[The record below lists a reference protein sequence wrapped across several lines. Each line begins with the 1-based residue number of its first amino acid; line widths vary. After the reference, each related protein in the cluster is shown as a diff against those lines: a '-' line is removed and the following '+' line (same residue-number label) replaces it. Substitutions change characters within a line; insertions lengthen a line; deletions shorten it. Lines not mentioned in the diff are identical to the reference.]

1 MAQKI
6 YKSAM
11 GRVVDL
17 GALMLE
23 NENTRAV
30 GNMNVNARGDTLDN
44 ANRVV
49 ESKPKQVQKHYQRQ
63 STNTSATPPTAST
76 KAAKK
81 QQSEK
86 IKAKIKAAKSK
97 EKVVSD
103 SVLDAYN
110 DERLVS
116 KHDKMPEQPQSAPAS
131 VAVEEVPE
139 VEALE
144 EIPEIES
151 LEELAELE
159 AAVPELTQEPT
170 LTPAKPIPRGGL
182 AAAIAK
188 AQTVKQELLKTP
200 RQTAQ
205 SKPGVNKI

>member
-11 GRVVDL
+11 GRVVDI

-23 NENTRAV
+23 NENVRAV

-44 ANRVV
+44 ANRVI
-49 ESKPKQVQKHYQRQ
+49 ESKPRQVQKHYQKQ
-63 STNTSATPPTAST
+63 STNTSAMMPTTST
-76 KAAKK
+76 AVAKK
-81 QQSEK
+81 QQAE
-86 IKAKIKAAKSK
+86 KAKTRAKSAKPK

-116 KHDKMPEQPQSAPAS
+116 VHDKTRPDP
-131 VAVEEVPE
+131 VEV
-139 VEALE
+139 E

-159 AAVPELTQEPT
+159 AAIPELAQE
-170 LTPAKPIPRGGL
+170 PAKPIPRGGL

-200 RQTAQ
+200 RQLAQ
-205 SKPGVNKI
+205 NKPGVSKI

>member
-11 GRVVDL
+11 GRVVDI

-23 NENTRAV
+23 NENVRAV
-30 GNMNVNARGDTLDN
+30 GNMNVNARGDTLDS
-44 ANRVV
+44 ANRVI
-49 ESKPKQVQKHYQRQ
+49 ESKPKQVQKHYQKQ
-63 STNTSATPPTAST
+63 STNTSAMEPTTST
-76 KAAKK
+76 IVAKK
-81 QQSEK
+81 HQAE
-86 IKAKIKAAKSK
+86 KAKIKKRK

-103 SVLDAYN
+103 SYN

-116 KHDKMPEQPQSAPAS
+116 VHDKTQPDP
-131 VAVEEVPE
+131 VEV
-139 VEALE
+139 E

-159 AAVPELTQEPT
+159 AVVPELAQEP
-170 LTPAKPIPRGGL
+170 AKTIPRGGL

-188 AQTVKQELLKTP
+188 AQTVKQELLTTP
-200 RQTAQ
+200 RQMAQ
-205 SKPGVNKI
+205 NKPGVNKI

>member
-11 GRVVDL
+11 GRVVDI

-23 NENTRAV
+23 NENVRAV
-30 GNMNVNARGDTLDN
+30 GNMNVNARGDTLDS
-44 ANRVV
+44 ANRVI
-49 ESKPKQVQKHYQRQ
+49 ESKNKQVQKHYQKQ
-63 STNTSATPPTAST
+63 STNTSAMEPTTST
-76 KAAKK
+76 AVAKK
-81 QQSEK
+81 QQAE
-86 IKAKIKAAKSK
+86 KAKIKKRK

-103 SVLDAYN
+103 SVLDVYN

-116 KHDKMPEQPQSAPAS
+116 VHDKIQPAPEP
-131 VAVEEVPE
+131 VDV
-139 VEALE
+139 E

-159 AAVPELTQEPT
+159 AAIPELAQEPT
-170 LTPAKPIPRGGL
+170 KPIPRGGL

-188 AQTVKQELLKTP
+188 AQTVKQELIKTP
-200 RQTAQ
+200 RQMAQ
-205 SKPGVNKI
+205 NKPGVNKI

>member
-11 GRVVDL
+11 GRVVDI

-23 NENTRAV
+23 NENVRAV
-30 GNMNVNARGDTLDN
+30 GNMNVNARGDTLDS
-44 ANRVV
+44 ANRVI
-49 ESKPKQVQKHYQRQ
+49 ESKTKQVQKHYQKQ
-63 STNTSATPPTAST
+63 STNTSAMEPTTST
-76 KAAKK
+76 AVAKK
-81 QQSEK
+81 QQAE
-86 IKAKIKAAKSK
+86 KAKIKKRK

-116 KHDKMPEQPQSAPAS
+116 VHDKTQPDP
-131 VAVEEVPE
+131 VEV
-139 VEALE
+139 E

-159 AAVPELTQEPT
+159 AVVPELAQEP
-170 LTPAKPIPRGGL
+170 AKTIPRGGL

-188 AQTVKQELLKTP
+188 AQTVKQELLTTP
-200 RQTAQ
+200 RQMAQ
-205 SKPGVNKI
+205 NKPGVNKI

>member
-23 NENTRAV
+23 NENVRAV

-63 STNTSATPPTAST
+63 STNTSATPPTSST
-76 KAAKK
+76 REAKK
-81 QQSEK
+81 QQAEK
-86 IKAKIKAAKSK
+86 IKAKIKSAKTK

-103 SVLDAYN
+103 SVLDVYN

-116 KHDKMPEQPQSAPAS
+116 AHDKMQAQSMSAS
-131 VAVEEVPE
+131 LAVETVPGIE
-139 VEALE
+139 SSE

-159 AAVPELTQEPT
+159 AVVPELVQEPISV
-170 LTPAKPIPRGGL
+170 KSIPRGGL

-205 SKPGVNKI
+205 STPGVSKI

>member
-11 GRVVDL
+11 GRVVDI

-23 NENTRAV
+23 NENVRAV
-30 GNMNVNARGDTLDN
+30 GNMNVNARGDTLDS
-44 ANRVV
+44 ANRVI
-49 ESKPKQVQKHYQRQ
+49 ESKTKQVQKHYQKQ
-63 STNTSATPPTAST
+63 STNTSAMEPTTST
-76 KAAKK
+76 IVAKK
-81 QQSEK
+81 QQAE
-86 IKAKIKAAKSK
+86 KAKIKKRK

-103 SVLDAYN
+103 SVLDVYN

-116 KHDKMPEQPQSAPAS
+116 VHDKIQPAPEP
-131 VAVEEVPE
+131 VDV
-139 VEALE
+139 E

-159 AAVPELTQEPT
+159 AAIPELAQEPT
-170 LTPAKPIPRGGL
+170 KPIPRGGL

-188 AQTVKQELLKTP
+188 AQTVKQELIKTP
-200 RQTAQ
+200 RQMAQ
-205 SKPGVNKI
+205 NKPGVNKI

>member
-11 GRVVDL
+11 GRVVDI

-23 NENTRAV
+23 NENVRAV
-30 GNMNVNARGDTLDN
+30 GNMNVNARGDTLDS
-44 ANRVV
+44 ADRVV
-49 ESKPKQVQKHYQRQ
+49 ESRTKQVQKHYQKQ
-63 STNTSATPPTAST
+63 STNTSAMLPTTST
-76 KAAKK
+76 AVAKK
-81 QQSEK
+81 QQAE
-86 IKAKIKAAKSK
+86 KAKARAKTTKSK
-97 EKVVSD
+97 EKVVND

-116 KHDKMPEQPQSAPAS
+116 VHDKIQPAP
-131 VAVEEVPE
+131 VKV
-139 VEALE
+139 E

-159 AAVPELTQEPT
+159 AVVPELAQEPS
-170 LTPAKPIPRGGL
+170 PSKPIPRGGL

-200 RQTAQ
+200 RQMAQ
-205 SKPGVNKI
+205 NKPGVNKI

>member
-23 NENTRAV
+23 NENVRAV

-63 STNTSATPPTAST
+63 STNTSATPPTSST
-76 KAAKK
+76 REAKK
-81 QQSEK
+81 QQAEK
-86 IKAKIKAAKSK
+86 IKAKIKSAKTK

-103 SVLDAYN
+103 SVLDVYN

-116 KHDKMPEQPQSAPAS
+116 AHDKMQAQSMPAS
-131 VAVEEVPE
+131 LAVETVPGIE
-139 VEALE
+139 SLE

-159 AAVPELTQEPT
+159 AVVPELVQEPISV
-170 LTPAKPIPRGGL
+170 KSIPRGGL

-205 SKPGVNKI
+205 STPGVSKI

>member
-11 GRVVDL
+11 GRVVDI

-23 NENTRAV
+23 NENVRAV
-30 GNMNVNARGDTLDN
+30 GNMNVNARGDTLDS
-44 ANRVV
+44 ADRVV
-49 ESKPKQVQKHYQRQ
+49 EAKTKQVQKHYQKQ
-63 STNTSATPPTAST
+63 STNTSDMLPTTST
-76 KAAKK
+76 KVAKK
-81 QQSEK
+81 QQAE
-86 IKAKIKAAKSK
+86 KAKARTKAAKSK
-97 EKVVSD
+97 EKVVDD
-103 SVLDAYN
+103 SVLDVYN

-116 KHDKMPEQPQSAPAS
+116 KHDKVQPAPAP
-131 VAVEEVPE
+131 VEV
-139 VEALE
+139 E

-159 AAVPELTQEPT
+159 AAVPELAQESAPS
-170 LTPAKPIPRGGL
+170 KPIPRGGL

-200 RQTAQ
+200 RQMAQ
-205 SKPGVNKI
+205 NKPGVNKI